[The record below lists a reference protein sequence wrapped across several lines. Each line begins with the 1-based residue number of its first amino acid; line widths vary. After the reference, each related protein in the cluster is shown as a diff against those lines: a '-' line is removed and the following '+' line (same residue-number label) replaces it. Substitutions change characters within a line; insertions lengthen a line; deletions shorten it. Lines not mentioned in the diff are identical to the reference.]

1 VEIILSLSYTALF
14 VILIYKINFFEV
26 DGLSRKALSALF
38 ILKIIFGLAVWFVYT
53 FYYTDRLANDV
64 FKFFDDGAI
73 MFSAIY
79 QHPMHYLQMILGI
92 DTNAPYLEPYYKKM
106 ANWYKPW
113 AAATYHNNRIIIQF
127 NAIVHLFSFGYYNVH
142 TVFMS
147 FLSFVGLTGIYKI
160 FIPLL
165 KDKKRELAIAV
176 FLIPSALFWG
186 SGVLKE
192 GITLFS
198 LGMMLFF
205 FYQYVF
211 IQKTLKYLVW
221 IIFTAMILAFT
232 KIYVFVAIFPSLV
245 ALVLIKKLNIKS
257 MFIVFLLI
265 HLLFFFI
272 SVNLFQLNPEWDI
285 LKALSHKQWSLTT
298 IAEQENAGSLIT
310 TKVLESTTISFIKN
324 APEAIIN
331 TLFRPTIFESKTLFM
346 FVSGLENLFFVI
358 VVLISLF
365 FFKIPEKK
373 ALPLFFTSIFFVI
386 TLALLIGI
394 VNPVL
399 GSIVRFRIPLLPF
412 FAIIFIVLIDKQK
425 LLIKLPF
432 LQTVLK

>member
-1 VEIILSLSYTALF
+1 
-14 VILIYKINFFEV
+14 
-26 DGLSRKALSALF
+26 
-38 ILKIIFGLAVWFVYT
+38 
-53 FYYTDRLANDV
+53 
-64 FKFFDDGAI
+64 
-73 MFSAIY
+73 
-79 QHPMHYLQMILGI
+79 
-92 DTNAPYLEPYYKKM
+92 
-106 ANWYKPW
+106 
-113 AAATYHNNRIIIQF
+113 
-127 NAIVHLFSFGYYNVH
+127 
-142 TVFMS
+142 
-147 FLSFVGLTGIYKI
+147 
-160 FIPLL
+160 
-165 KDKKRELAIAV
+165 
-176 FLIPSALFWG
+176 
-186 SGVLKE
+186 
-192 GITLFS
+192 
-198 LGMMLFF
+198 
-205 FYQYVF
+205 
-211 IQKTLKYLVW
+211 
-221 IIFTAMILAFT
+221 MILAFT